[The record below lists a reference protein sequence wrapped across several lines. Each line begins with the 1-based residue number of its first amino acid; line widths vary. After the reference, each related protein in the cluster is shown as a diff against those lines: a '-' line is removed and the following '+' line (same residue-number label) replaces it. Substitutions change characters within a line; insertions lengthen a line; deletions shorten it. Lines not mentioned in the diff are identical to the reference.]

1 MKGWFK
7 IMDNRESVCMRD
19 YKFIEEEIFLYYV
32 LIKFRYLKD
41 GREIVVC
48 VGDFDCDRSIV

>member
-1 MKGWFK
+1 
-7 IMDNRESVCMRD
+7 MDNRESVCMGD